1 MSPVISSAS
10 EDKRILR
17 ELAKQVAAIASDE
30 RNNQEKVAFW
40 KRHTALKGERPP
52 VFVHPDGA
60 WAELMP
66 RSSMTCADGMAR
78 HVEYELRKRLFRHQ
92 YIKDDVPITAE
103 IDIPKTYYN
112 TQWGV
117 APKRAPADGRGA
129 YKIIPIIEK
138 PSDWKQLTPPK
149 VWHDDKQSAAN
160 LDFISDAV
168 GDLLKIRQVG
178 ETNFSF
184 HLMHWYCDY
193 RGLDNLLY
201 DLYDEPEM
209 IHEVMR
215 FFTDGVKGMLRQYE
229 QQDLLSLNNNQV
241 FHYTGG
247 VGCSDELPA
256 PGFDPAHVRLCD
268 LWGAAEAQ
276 EFAQVSPEM
285 HEEFVL
291 QYEREILE
299 PFGLNGYGCCDDLS
313 DKLDGVLKI
322 RNLRRVAVCPWADIA
337 KFTPVLQKKYIMT
350 WKPKPMPLAAAEF
363 DCELV
368 RHELEEGLAKAKGGI
383 IELILRDT
391 HTCKMQ
397 PERFGK
403 WVEIAREAIDR
414 VWEP

>member
-1 MSPVISSAS
+1 MS
-10 EDKRILR
+10 ETQQNKRILR
-17 ELAKQVAAIASDE
+17 VLAAQVKEIASNP
-30 RNNQEKVAFW
+30 RNNEEKIAFW

-60 WAELMP
+60 WAELLP
-66 RSSMTCADGMAR
+66 QDALECTGWMAR
-78 HVEYELRKRLFRHQ
+78 HVEYELRKRLIRYR

-103 IDIPKTYYN
+103 IDVPKTVYN
-112 TQWGV
+112 TWWGV
-117 APKRAPADGRGA
+117 SPKRAPAANRGA

-138 PSDWKQLTPPK
+138 PSDWKQLSAPK
-149 VWHDDKQSAAN
+149 VSHDDKDSAEN
-160 LDFISDAV
+160 LDLIADAV
-168 GDLLKIRQVG
+168 GDLLNIRQVG
-178 ETNFSF
+178 VTNFSF

-215 FFTDGVKGMLRQYE
+215 FFTDGVKSMLAQYE
-229 QQDLLSLNNNQV
+229 KYNLLSLNNNQV

-247 VGCSDELPA
+247 VGCTDELPA
-256 PGFDPAHVRLCD
+256 PGFDPERVRLCD

-322 RNLRRVAVCPWADIA
+322 NNLRRVAVCPWADIA
-337 KFTPVLQKKYIMT
+337 KFTPVLQKNYIMT

-363 DCELV
+363 DTESV
-368 RHELEEGLAKAKGGI
+368 RIELESGLQKAKGGI

-391 HTCKMQ
+391 HTCKHS
-397 PERFGK
+397 PERFGE
-403 WVEIAREAIDR
+403 WVKIARQAIDT
-414 VWEP
+414 VWE